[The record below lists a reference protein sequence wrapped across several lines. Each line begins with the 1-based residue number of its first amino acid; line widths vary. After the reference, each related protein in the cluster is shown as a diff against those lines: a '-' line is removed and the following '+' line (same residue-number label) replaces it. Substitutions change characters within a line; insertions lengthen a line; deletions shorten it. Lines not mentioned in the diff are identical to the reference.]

1 MTIEEFRQE
10 LKNKRDYFYQFP
22 WPATTYGHWSAGR
35 YFTTFNDYHL
45 TLMAT
50 VKSSTQDRLTKY
62 RGQHITGTQE
72 ALQLLCAA
80 VIMPA
85 LEI

>member
-22 WPATTYGHWSAGR
+22 WPATTYGHWSAGQ
-35 YFTTFNDYHL
+35 YFTTFRDYHL
-45 TLMAT
+45 MLTAT
-50 VKSSTQDRLTKY
+50 AKSSTQDRSTKC
-62 RGQHITGTQE
+62 RKRLGTGTQV

-80 VIMPA
+80 AMKPA

>member
-10 LKNKRDYFYQFP
+10 LKNKRDFFIN
-22 WPATTYGHWSAGR
+22 SRGR
-35 YFTTFNDYHL
+35 LRLTDTGPQDGISRHLTIIIL